1 MDLKESI
8 ETTSNHGFS
17 IGDEPNQSQNDQDS
31 NSIQEK
37 LSSTGFSSG
46 NIPTEA
52 IQVQNDADS
61 ILSNQNESFL
71 EGENEETYNNTNHLS
86 QPKKAGVN
94 DFNTKPLTVEMIAQ
108 GISLLA
114 RTGNGNSHA
123 YTRLELHNLNITSI
137 DVLETFCHLR
147 YLNLSNNS
155 IQNIDVL
162 APLEYLL
169 SVDLSNNHLHNIPN
183 VLDRRKYLQ
192 QANFSKNRITSMNVS
207 NWHLLT
213 WLNLNG
219 SEMFFTSKTDKNRLK
234 ELCLHAFPSLVHL
247 ECRSNLLVNTCGINV
262 PSLKRLYLAN
272 NQIEKLGE
280 LENLIHLQLLHLRD
294 NKLEVLDNLCEELKE
309 LSYLNLRNNLIS
321 SLNEIDKLNVL
332 PNLKSLVLLQN
343 PLENIPNYRLEVIM
357 RLPRLEKL
365 DKEGISEE
373 EREEAIQLKLQ
384 LAVSKEKEDEAKGD
398 DKDDSSDTYKKGN
411 EDEEADE

>member
-8 ETTSNHGFS
+8 ETTSNNGFS

-219 SEMFFTSKTDKNRLK
+219 KNRLK

-247 ECRSNLLVNTCGINV
+247 ECRSNL
-262 PSLKRLYLAN
+262 LAN